1 MPPELI
7 GYLAAVL
14 TSIAFVPQALRT
26 LRSRDT
32 KAISAGTYALF
43 TTGAVCWL
51 AYGLMIGS
59 LPVVLAN
66 VVTVLLTALILGLK
80 LRHG

>member
-1 MPPELI
+1 MLIELL

-14 TSIAFVPQALRT
+14 TSVAFAPQALRT

-43 TTGAVCWL
+43 TAGAACWL
-51 AYGLMIGS
+51 IYGLAIGS
-59 LPVVLAN
+59 MPVVLAN
-66 VVTVLLTALILGLK
+66 AVTVVLTALILVLK